1 LPRKWEYHLRQYPTI
16 STENTEVKQDV
27 KNDDVEWEIER
38 IEEGFWWF
46 V

>member
-1 LPRKWEYHLRQYPTI
+1 
-16 STENTEVKQDV
+16 VKQDV